1 MRMWRK
7 TFSGLT
13 FKLVVA
19 TLLLV
24 LLPLATT
31 LIVLGRASQ
40 KLAAIRHKHHE
51 SIRPLTK
58 HIELARKEIEN
69 THLRIHKGL
78 RTSRDAIDEAVRRIR
93 IQEVLAVA
101 TQAAAFVRSM
111 SPARQADPM
120 RIPGLRRF
128 LLEEAAVG
136 PSSVAMILIHEPDE
150 YGPGHRLLRKGRD
163 LLALH
168 RDTALVGKDVTRVRV
183 PWANRLLDLLVS
195 TGYRDRVRKL
205 AGKAVASP
213 LNVQLVETKAYEA
226 RTPTGRTTTELWLVC
241 YMTTV
246 GRRVW
251 SLAVRTSLAG
261 PIKDL
266 LAGVAA
272 EFGKVSASLENV
284 GPALDRLSS
293 ATERISSDFDRGTQ
307 AFRSYLNK
315 ALVGL
320 VLLAGFLVT
329 VTVLYFRATFLRPIQ
344 ELTATAKK
352 IRDGQY
358 DARCHIRTGDE
369 LEILAET
376 LNDMLN
382 RIVGLIQSEEDKLR
396 LQRDIVR
403 LLEIVSSASEGD
415 LTARGEVTPDELGSV
430 TDAFNHMLE
439 SIGHLVTQVRTAA
452 LEVSNSAE
460 EILWSSGDVAEAAAQ
475 QLDALED
482 IARRLRDLAER
493 SLQISQIVE
502 RIDDIAAQTNM
513 LALNAAIEASRAG
526 EYGHGFAV
534 VAEEVR
540 KLAERSSALTKDVG
554 AFMEAI
560 QQATEDTIAA
570 TEQVREM
577 TRTTAK
583 RASRSREAAER
594 LAAAS
599 ETLNNGI
606 ARFKVRDTDEESV
619 RRSLEGA
626 RQRFLESL
634 QDLGQ
639 ALRTLEL
646 TQGSRVRPEL
656 QELVLEIRRE
666 LLEKLP
672 EIEESESAGD
682 AVTIRRRAISQLQKD
697 ALSRRLVVEDRQP
710 SGEQSEPESQ
720 SSPLQGSH
728 GNR

>member
-1 MRMWRK
+1 MKIRRK

-19 TLLLV
+19 TILLV

-31 LIVLGRASQ
+31 IVVLGRASQ
-40 KLAAIRHKHHE
+40 KLAAIRHRHHE
-51 SIRPLTK
+51 SIRPLSK

-78 RTSRDAIDEAVRRIR
+78 RTSREAIDEAVKRIR

-101 TQAAAFVRSM
+101 TQAAAFVHI
-111 SPARQADPM
+111 SPQSRRANPM

-128 LLEEAAVG
+128 LLEEATVG
-136 PSSVAMILIHEPDE
+136 PSSEAMLLVHEPDE
-150 YGPGHRLLRKGRD
+150 YGPGHKLLRKGRD
-163 LLALH
+163 LLAIH
-168 RDTALVGKDVTRVRV
+168 RDTALVGKDVTRLRV

-205 AGKAVASP
+205 AGKTTPTP
-213 LNVQLVETKAYEA
+213 LNVHLVETKAYE
-226 RTPTGRTTTELWLVC
+226 TVGPTGRATTEFWLVC
-241 YMTTV
+241 YMVSVDRT
-246 GRRVW
+246 VW
-251 SLAVRTSLAG
+251 SLAIRTTLAG

-293 ATERISSDFDRGTQ
+293 ATDRISRDFDQGTK
-307 AFRSYLNK
+307 AFRSYLNT

-320 VLLAGFLVT
+320 VLLATFLVI
-329 VTVLYFRATFLRPIQ
+329 VTVLYFRATFLKPIQ
-344 ELTATAKK
+344 ELTVTAKK

-376 LNDMLN
+376 LNEMLN

-452 LEVSNSAE
+452 LEVSRSAE
-460 EILWSSGDVAEAAAQ
+460 DILESSADVAEAATE

-570 TEQVREM
+570 TERVREM
-577 TRTTAK
+577 TRATAT
-583 RASRSREAAER
+583 RANRSKEAAER
-594 LAAAS
+594 LATSS

-606 ARFKVRDTDEESV
+606 SKFKVRDTDVESV
-619 RRSLEGA
+619 RRSLERA
-626 RQRFLESL
+626 RQLFVESL

-646 TQGSRVRPEL
+646 TQGRRVRPEL
-656 QELVLEIRRE
+656 QDLVLQIRRE
-666 LLEKLP
+666 LLDKLP
-672 EIEESESAGD
+672 EVERADNDTETVA
-682 AVTIRRRAISQLQKD
+682 IRDQAISHLQKE
-697 ALSRRLVVEDRQP
+697 ALSRRLVVEDEAPEDDRADQ
-710 SGEQSEPESQ
+710 EPQRTES
-720 SSPLQGSH
+720 S
-728 GNR
+728 